1 MSADREH
8 AIPTSSNCA
17 KERPVRRGGDA
28 EMRRDRHRA
37 AGASEKTTTPHL
49 APGEADVGFARGQMT
64 AINYHPAR
72 LERL

>member
-1 MSADREH
+1 
-8 AIPTSSNCA
+8 
-17 KERPVRRGGDA
+17 
-28 EMRRDRHRA
+28 MRRDRHRA

-49 APGEADVGFARGQMT
+49 APGEADVGFAWGQMT